1 MICLP
6 ERNPLYPSL
15 ALSNSLPFL
24 PPPLLGKFV
33 SFIFAFV
40 FFFAF
45 CQAYNLHFL
54 FLTTCIND
62 LPAGAKSLV
71 SLLRLLLPS
80 VPFLPLPQFGTFTF
94 FLTET
99 KVSFPKASCC
109 LFVLLIYN
117 CWQQSGTNPINCFS
131 IRQICQIPP
140 NPNKF
145 PTTWIFS
152 ILQWKKCFLFCSCV
166 FFGLNFL
173 TMTTDSHG
181 H

>member
-15 ALSNSLPFL
+15 APS
-24 PPPLLGKFV
+24 
-33 SFIFAFV
+33 
-40 FFFAF
+40 
-45 CQAYNLHFL
+45 
-54 FLTTCIND
+54 D
-62 LPAGAKSLV
+62 
-71 SLLRLLLPS
+71 S

-145 PTTWIFS
+145 STTRISRFCNNQRKPPKSLYINNLGRLSTFKILLFHTNIQSSRKIQSTLGFSHKRKSWKIFAKWS
-152 ILQWKKCFLFCSCV
+152 GF
-166 FFGLNFL
+166 
-173 TMTTDSHG
+173 TMRCWFWLSG
-181 H
+181 